1 MARWRTGPDA
11 HGMST
16 SPIAARRAAE
26 AADAALP
33 ARESPRR
40 RALIRSVAVAALAMS
55 VAYLAWRGLFTLDA
69 SAAWLSVP
77 LYIVEI
83 HAAFGLFLFTVSLW
97 DLDVRPA
104 IAPTLVTRHRVA
116 VLIPTYNEGREI
128 LLPTVAAAL
137 AMRVEHETWVLD
149 DGNRPDVQR
158 MAEEL
163 GARYLARRTHE
174 HAKAGNL
181 NHALGIIDAD
191 LVAVL
196 DADHVSHPDFLVRTL
211 GYFDDPRIA
220 LVQTPQ
226 DFYNR
231 SSFEHQVEDREDGRF
246 HEQVLFYR
254 AIQPGKNRWGA
265 AFWCGTGAIVRTAAL
280 RDVGGVATDSITED
294 IETTIRLHRRGWKTI
309 YHNEVL
315 AHGLAAADAD
325 TYQAQRLRWGT
336 GAMQVLRRDHPITG
350 PGLSIGQRLGYAATL
365 FGWFD
370 AWRSLGYLLLPPAV
384 LLTGIVPIRADALT
398 FGIFFGST
406 FIAQQVA
413 LLLLSRGRHRPIL
426 AVAFEMVRMTPNLRS
441 TLTLLTRRRPGFMV
455 TPKGRTGDGRHRARA
470 PRLLV
475 GVLGLNLVATLW
487 YVATLLGRTPTAYPV
502 PWAVHMS
509 FAWLIVNVG
518 FLCIA
523 LARIRT
529 MRFAP
534 ERRSSV
540 RFEAAYA
547 GSIDEQPAEVRDLSL
562 TGARLLVAAG
572 PGVPAE
578 VAVGI
583 EVADQVLTLR
593 ALVRSVRRRPDGRLD
608 VGLEFAD
615 GQDRERARLAPAL
628 FRTHVLPAG
637 EEDTDT
643 TARVAA

>member
-1 MARWRTGPDA
+1 
-11 HGMST
+11 MS
-16 SPIAARRAAE
+16 SRLIAARRAAE

-40 RALIRSVAVAALAMS
+40 LAAIRSVAVAALGIS
-55 VAYLAWRGLFTLDA
+55 VAYLAWRGLFTLDP

-77 LYIVEI
+77 LYLLEI
-83 HAAFGLFLFTVSLW
+83 HAAFGLFLFTVALW
-97 DLDVRPA
+97 DTDVRPS
-104 IAPTLVTRHRVA
+104 IAPTFATPRRVA
-116 VLIPTYNEGREI
+116 VLIPTYNEGREV

-149 DGNRPDVQR
+149 DGARPDVQR

-163 GARYLARRTHE
+163 GARYLARPTHE

-181 NHALGIIDAD
+181 NHALGIIDVD

-196 DADHVSHPDFLVRTL
+196 DADHVAKPDFLVRTL
-211 GYFDDPRIA
+211 GYFDDPRVA

-231 SSFEHQVEDREDGRF
+231 SSFEHEVKDREDGRF

-265 AFWCGTGAIVRTAAL
+265 AFWCGTGAVVRTAAL

-315 AHGLAAADAD
+315 ALGLAAADAE

-350 PGLSIGQRLGYAATL
+350 PGLSVGQRLAYAATL
-365 FGWFD
+365 LGWFD

-384 LLTGIVPIRADALT
+384 LLTGIVPIRADAMT
-398 FGIFFGST
+398 FGIFFTST
-406 FIAQQVA
+406 FVAQQVA
-413 LLLLSRGRHRPIL
+413 LVLLSRRRHRPAL
-426 AVAFEMVRMTPNLRS
+426 AIVFEMVRMTPNLRA
-441 TLTLLTRRRPGFMV
+441 TLSLLTRRRPGFVV
-455 TPKGRTGDGRHRARA
+455 TPKGRTGDGRRRAHA

-475 GVLGLNLVATLW
+475 GILGVSLVATLW
-487 YVATLLGRTPTAYPV
+487 YVATLRGRTPTAYPV
-502 PWAVHMS
+502 PWAVHMA
-509 FAWLIVNVG
+509 FAWLVVNVV
-518 FLCIA
+518 FLCGA
-523 LARIRT
+523 LGRIQT

-534 ERRSSV
+534 ERRASV
-540 RFEAAYA
+540 RFEAGYGGTFDDQSAW
-547 GSIDEQPAEVRDLSL
+547 VRDLSL
-562 TGARLLVAAG
+562 TGARLVVGPG
-572 PGVPAE
+572 PGVPSEA
-578 VAVGI
+578 AVGI
-583 EVADQVLTLR
+583 EVADDVLTLR
-593 ALVRSVRRRPDGRLD
+593 AVVRSVRRRPDGRLD
-608 VGLEFAD
+608 VGTEFLD
-615 GQDRERARLAPAL
+615 GQDPERARLALAL
-628 FRTHVLPAG
+628 FRTRVLPAG
-637 EEDTDT
+637 EDEADTRP
-643 TARVAA
+643 RVAA

>member
-1 MARWRTGPDA
+1 MARWRTGPDG

-77 LYIVEI
+77 LYILEI

-181 NHALGIIDAD
+181 NHAFGIIDAD

-294 IETTIRLHRRGWKTI
+294 IETRS
-309 YHNEVL
+309 
-315 AHGLAAADAD
+315 A
-325 TYQAQRLRWGT
+325 
-336 GAMQVLRRDHPITG
+336 
-350 PGLSIGQRLGYAATL
+350 SIGVAGRPSITTRSSRMAWRPPTRTRTRPSDCAGARARCRSCAATTRSPGPACPSVS
-365 FGWFD
+365 GW
-370 AWRSLGYLLLPPAV
+370 A
-384 LLTGIVPIRADALT
+384 
-398 FGIFFGST
+398 
-406 FIAQQVA
+406 
-413 LLLLSRGRHRPIL
+413 
-426 AVAFEMVRMTPNLRS
+426 M
-441 TLTLLTRRRPGFMV
+441 RRRC
-455 TPKGRTGDGRHRARA
+455 
-470 PRLLV
+470 
-475 GVLGLNLVATLW
+475 
-487 YVATLLGRTPTAYPV
+487 
-502 PWAVHMS
+502 S
-509 FAWLIVNVG
+509 
-518 FLCIA
+518 
-523 LARIRT
+523 
-529 MRFAP
+529 
-534 ERRSSV
+534 
-540 RFEAAYA
+540 A
-547 GSIDEQPAEVRDLSL
+547 GSMR
-562 TGARLLVAAG
+562 GARSG
-572 PGVPAE
+572 TCSCP
-578 VAVGI
+578 
-583 EVADQVLTLR
+583 
-593 ALVRSVRRRPDGRLD
+593 RP
-608 VGLEFAD
+608 FS
-615 GQDRERARLAPAL
+615 
-628 FRTHVLPAG
+628 
-637 EEDTDT
+637 
-643 TARVAA
+643 